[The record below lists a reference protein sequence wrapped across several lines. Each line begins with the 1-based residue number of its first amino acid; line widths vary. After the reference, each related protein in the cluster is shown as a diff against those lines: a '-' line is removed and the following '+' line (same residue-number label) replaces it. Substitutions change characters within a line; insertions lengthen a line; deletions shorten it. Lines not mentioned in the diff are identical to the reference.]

1 VQAEDLD
8 QLIDTAAAR
17 RDLGIE
23 LVTVYHLQ
31 DRGTHSKDRELQFG
45 TVGEDGSFKPAWDA
59 VRARVRRYR

>member
-1 VQAEDLD
+1 VQAEDLA

-17 RDLGIE
+17 RDVGIE
-23 LVTVYHLQ
+23 LVTVYQLQ

-59 VRARVRRYR
+59 VRAWVRRYR